1 MKTIPLSSTRTGGSD
16 SGPDLQRLLREHLV
30 YEVDGLLYA
39 TALAD
44 FDGVAEAGFNLEPL
58 PGFPIWRGEIE
69 DNQGTVP
76 VLSLHQILDAAYDKT
91 DGINPGEHRLLM
103 FRWEGV
109 RLALHVH
116 HCLGVFPIESTTR
129 LSLTRSPLLRDADS
143 GLRAVIKW
151 NSRLLVTLD
160 PAELISDATGVQI
173 RSQLAAI
180 ETKKK
185 AARRGKRG
193 AEAELAAAAANTLQ
207 LEGALNSNTLA
218 QVMQVLWMK
227 RLTGQLS
234 LETGAGDT
242 SATVLFW
249 ENGQLIHARS
259 TSNQTAESVIS
270 TAMKSSAGSFH
281 FRSGPLAG
289 ISRTVQETTQ
299 HLIQQTIQNS
309 K

>member
-1 MKTIPLSSTRTGGSD
+1 MKTTSLSSSR
-16 SGPDLQRLLREHLV
+16 GPDLHRLLREHLV

-44 FDGVAEAGFNLEPL
+44 FDGVAEAGFTLQPL

-103 FRWEGV
+103 FRWEGL

-129 LSLTRSPLLRDADS
+129 LSLTRSPLLRDSDS
-143 GLRAVIKW
+143 GCRSVIKW
-151 NSRLLVTLD
+151 NNKLLVTLN
-160 PAELISDATGVQI
+160 PAELISPETGAQI
-173 RSQLAAI
+173 RTQLAAI
-180 ETKKK
+180 EKKKK
-185 AARRGKRG
+185 AGRRGKLST
-193 AEAELAAAAANTLQ
+193 EAELAAAAANNLQ

-234 LETGAGDT
+234 LESGAGDAGT
-242 SATVLFW
+242 TVLFW

-259 TSNQTAESVIS
+259 SSNQTAESVIS
-270 TAMKSSAGSFH
+270 TAMKSSAGSFR

-289 ISRTVQETTQ
+289 ISRTVHETTQ
-299 HLIQQTIQNS
+299 NLIQQTVQNE